1 MAFEQLVMQGAKT
14 KQAQEQDSNGTV
26 KQIVANVPGA
36 ISYVSVAYVNSQVKA
51 LKINGV
57 SATYNNITHGRWPIW
72 SYEHLY
78 TTKHPSS
85 STKAF
90 IKYVQSPTVQNNLV
104 KKSHY
109 VSIHDMQVQQDA
121 NGQVTQISEEHHDK
135 P

>member
-1 MAFEQLVMQGAKT
+1 MQGAKT